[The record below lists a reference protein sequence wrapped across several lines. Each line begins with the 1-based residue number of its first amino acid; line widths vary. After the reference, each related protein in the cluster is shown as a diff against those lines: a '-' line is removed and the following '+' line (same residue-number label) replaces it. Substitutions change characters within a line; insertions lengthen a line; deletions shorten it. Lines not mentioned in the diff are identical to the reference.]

1 MLELYPVLPLGT
13 GTQVAHVCRYGR
25 LNWEKPLEAIRGSA
39 GLLTTMSSFALDSSN
54 LLESNHYGTLVINV
68 VANIGLSIA
77 ALIGGKSLMSAIIN
91 N

>member
-1 MLELYPVLPLGT
+1 MSQQWNPEG
-13 GTQVAHVCRYGR
+13 RYSLFTADGFC
-25 LNWEKPLEAIRGSA
+25 GS
-39 GLLTTMSSFALDSSN
+39 LSTMSAFALDSSN
-54 LLESNHYGTLVINV
+54 LLENNHYGTLLINI

>member
-1 MLELYPVLPLGT
+1 MLSGHLFLEHLSVSQQWNLDG
-13 GTQVAHVCRYGR
+13 RYSLFAAVGFCD
-25 LNWEKPLEAIRGSA
+25 S
-39 GLLTTMSSFALDSSN
+39 LTSMSSFAPDSSN
-54 LLESNHYGTLVINV
+54 LLEINHYGTLVFNV

>member
-1 MLELYPVLPLGT
+1 MN
-13 GTQVAHVCRYGR
+13 QV
-25 LNWEKPLEAIRGSA
+25 
-39 GLLTTMSSFALDSSN
+39 
-54 LLESNHYGTLVINV
+54 YGTLVINI